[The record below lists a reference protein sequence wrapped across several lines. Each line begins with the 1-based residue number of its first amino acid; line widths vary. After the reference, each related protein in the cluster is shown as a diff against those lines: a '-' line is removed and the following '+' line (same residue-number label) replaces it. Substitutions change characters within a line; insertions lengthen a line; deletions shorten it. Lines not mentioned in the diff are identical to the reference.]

1 MSPVI
6 SLRPVNEA
14 DSEMLLDWRNSNQV
28 RLFMSDQRKIS
39 PEDHHHWLTERIHNK
54 KKLAVVAEKSTRP
67 VGFIQYTVL
76 TTAVAEWGFYKAPGA
91 EAGIGKAICA
101 EGVKWA
107 KDNLLLSWL
116 VAKVIHSNTVSLSV
130 HAEIGFELI
139 SDQEWLSL
147 TGYKS
152 VSPGHYFFKRVLHGP
167 G

>member
-1 MSPVI
+1 M
-6 SLRPVNEA
+6 
-14 DSEMLLDWRNSNQV
+14 
-28 RLFMSDQRKIS
+28 
-39 PEDHHHWLTERIHNK
+39 K

-76 TTAVAEWGFYKAPGA
+76 TTGVAEWGFYKAPGA
-91 EAGIGKAICA
+91 EAGIGKAVCA

-116 VAKVIHSNTVSLSV
+116 VAKVIHTNTVSLSV